1 MFERRVRDPLVLQL
15 TQGITPE
22 KIALTLAFGF
32 SLGMFPVF
40 GFTTLFCF
48 CAAYVLK
55 LNQPM
60 IQLLN
65 QALWPVHLPVFFA
78 CWKIGETMFH
88 VAPDERI
95 KLGPRVIYNAF
106 RSDLMQAFHDYGEGL
121 FHTIIVWAILV
132 PPTIVVVYYVSLPII
147 RSVTRIKTE
156 VAAKKA
162 ADGPP
167 TVP

>member
-1 MFERRVRDPLVLQL
+1 VRDPIVLQL

-32 SLGMFPVF
+32 ALGMFPVF

-48 CAAYVLK
+48 CAAWLLK

-65 QALWPVHLPVFFA
+65 QALWPVHLPVFYA
-78 CWKIGETMFH
+78 CWRLGEMVFH
-88 VAPDERI
+88 VPRDERI
-95 KLGPRVIYNAF
+95 VLSARVIYNAF
-106 RSDLMQAFHDYGEGL
+106 RTNLTHAVHDYGEGL
-121 FHTIIVWAILV
+121 FHTIIIWAILM
-132 PPTIVVVYYVSLPII
+132 PPTIVVVYYVSLPVI
-147 RSVTRIKTE
+147 RGVTRIKTE

-162 ADGPP
+162 AGGPP
-167 TVP
+167 PVP